1 MMVQDLLN
9 TCMPRQLRRRA
20 TTLVR
25 NVRICVCIQ
34 QMLHHAVCTE
44 EHRMAQSGGAD
55 LSRVL
60 ETRHCLPALSSC
72 KDIAAT
78 QPLDHVED
86 ATRSAWLV
94 DVCLLFDQQIQLVQA
109 VRVATRCAGKGCQ
122 RSHACATCR
131 QIHLCTQP
139 DELSRDSHGSLAV
152 ACSSQGRLKERRRP
166 QVHICPMLHQ
176 HLDRRGRVA
185 ESQDRDLQEAVC
197 GVGICLKLK

>member
-34 QMLHHAVCTE
+34 QMQHHAVCTE

-78 QPLDHVED
+78 QPLDDVED

-94 DVCLLFDQQIQLVQA
+94 DVCLGLNTPRASFKLAD
-109 VRVATRCAGKGCQ
+109 VRASFSISK
-122 RSHACATCR
+122 SNWSR
-131 QIHLCTQP
+131 Q
-139 DELSRDSHGSLAV
+139 
-152 ACSSQGRLKERRRP
+152 
-166 QVHICPMLHQ
+166 
-176 HLDRRGRVA
+176 
-185 ESQDRDLQEAVC
+185 
-197 GVGICLKLK
+197 